1 MSYKR
6 IQMYFFLGLLLGAAL
21 LTALLFYPYLGS
33 LVLGVTFAIV
43 FRPLHRKI
51 FRAFGGRAVLAALLS
66 TVILVVIVLVPL
78 IFFGVEL
85 FNEASGLLSLIA
97 NGGNGF
103 SHSFAE
109 AVQDRLGGFVDLST
123 SDLTLY
129 INQYVGELL
138 RWLVGHLGAV
148 FSGVAKV
155 FFTLFLGLFA
165 FYYFLKDGSKL
176 RDVLMAVSPLADE
189 YDKEVFGKLSSVVN
203 SVIKGSLVVAIFQG
217 ILAGVGFWIFGVPNP
232 VLWGAV
238 GMLAALIPMLG
249 TAIVTLPG
257 VLYLAL
263 IGNIIPALGLLI
275 WSLLLVGTVD
285 NFIRPKLIERGS
297 DIHPFLILLSVLGGV
312 NMFGPIGLIIGPLI
326 LSLLFALLHIYQVE
340 FKEYSERV

>member
-1 MSYKR
+1 
-6 IQMYFFLGLLLGAAL
+6 MYFFLGLLLGAAL
-21 LTALLFYPYLGS
+21 LTAFLFYPYLGS

-43 FRPLHRKI
+43 FRPIHRKI
-51 FRAFGGRAVLAALLS
+51 FRVFGGRAVLSALLS
-66 TVILVVIVLVPL
+66 TVLLTIIVLVPL
-78 IFFGVEL
+78 IFFGAEL
-85 FNEASGLLSLIA
+85 FNEASGLLSLVA

-109 AVQDRLGGFVDLST
+109 ALHNRLGGIADLST
-123 SDLTLY
+123 SDLTSY

-138 RWLVGHLGAV
+138 RWMVGHLGAV
-148 FSGVAKV
+148 FSGVANI
-155 FFTLFLGLFA
+155 FFSLFLALFS
-165 FYYFLKDGSKL
+165 FYYFLKDGHKL
-176 RDVLMAVSPLADE
+176 REVLIAVSPLADE

-203 SVIKGSLVVAIFQG
+203 SVIKGSLIVAILQG
-217 ILAGVGFWIFGVPNP
+217 ILTGIGFLIFGVPNP

-238 GMLAALIPMLG
+238 GALAALIPIIG

-257 VLYLAL
+257 VLYLVFV
-263 IGNIIPALGLLI
+263 GNLVPALGLLI
-275 WSLLLVGTVD
+275 WSVLLVGTVD

-312 NMFGPIGLIIGPLI
+312 NMFGPMGLVIGPLI

-340 FKEYSERV
+340 FKEYSEGA